1 MKGMIRSV
9 QAAGGWPTM
18 TIRVFKLKVVAAPA
32 TGCAIQ
38 APPPITVSVS
48 ANTNHYLC
56 GSCGTLLVIAD
67 NGQVHGLVVQ
77 CRECGHYS
85 AVDT

>member
-1 MKGMIRSV
+1 
-9 QAAGGWPTM
+9 M
-18 TIRVFKLKVVAAPA
+18 TIRTFKLKVIAAPA
-32 TGCAIQ
+32 TGNAIP
-38 APPPITVSVS
+38 APPPITVS

-67 NGQVHGLVVQ
+67 AGQLHGLVVQ
-77 CRECGHYS
+77 CRECGHYN